1 MQTNRSMPPGTVIPE
16 LAYPDVGVAAAW
28 LRDAFGFTERVR
40 IGNHRIQM
48 TIGDGSIVVVES
60 DDRASRKCRTMVRV
74 ESVDDHYRR
83 AQEKGAVILAS
94 PETHV
99 FGERQY
105 SASDPDGHTWTFS
118 QSVAD
123 VHPSEWGGEVV
134 SDLSLSIAE
143 NH

>member
-1 MQTNRSMPPGTVIPE
+1 MQNNRSMPPGTVIPE
-16 LAYPDVGVAAAW
+16 LAYPDVGTAAAW
-28 LRDAFGFTERVR
+28 LRDAFGFSERVR

-48 TIGDGSIVVVES
+48 TIGGGSIVVVES

-74 ESVDDHYRR
+74 ESVDDHYRH
-83 AQEKGAVILAS
+83 AQENGAVISAP

-105 SASDPDGHTWTFS
+105 SAQDPGGHTWTFS

-134 SDLSLSIAE
+134 SDLQE
-143 NH
+143 